1 MGSPLREID
10 EGKCVGKPMFCNRCG
25 AQLIEGS
32 LFCNK
37 CGANVP
43 GPAAPGFPPAR
54 QSYPRGQEVHE
65 GVAGLNPIADE
76 HTIFT
81 IRPTMVFVLVW
92 YAIAAILVIGVA
104 ALMGILNNSLLKD
117 VSGWVPFWVILIAAL
132 GIFSIPVY
140 KHIVRR
146 REVYTLTNH
155 KLDMRY
161 GIIAKTVRHI
171 PLAKIQDV
179 TVKASVWQRLLKLG
193 DIEIDSAS
201 DTGKIVLDDIH
212 NPDRYANMILGELR
226 RRN

>member
-1 MGSPLREID
+1 MY
-10 EGKCVGKPMFCNRCG
+10 CNKCG

-37 CGANVP
+37 CGATVP
-43 GPAAPGFPPAR
+43 GAAGSNVQPTRQGYQKGVGF
-54 QSYPRGQEVHE
+54 HE
-65 GVAGLNPIADE
+65 AAQGLNPIADE

-92 YAIAAILVIGVA
+92 YAIASLLVIGVA
-104 ALMGILNNSLLKD
+104 ALMGILNSNLLKD
-117 VSGWVPFWVILIAAL
+117 LSGWVTFCIIAVAAL
-132 GIFSIPVY
+132 LIFSIPIY

-171 PLAKIQDV
+171 PLTKIQDV

-201 DTGKIVLDDIH
+201 ETGKIVLDEIH
-212 NPDRYANMILGELR
+212 NPEYYANVILSELR
-226 RRN
+226 RLK

>member
-1 MGSPLREID
+1 MY
-10 EGKCVGKPMFCNRCG
+10 CNQCG
-25 AQLIEGS
+25 AQIIDGS

-37 CGANVP
+37 CGATVAGAAGSNVQQTRQAYQK
-43 GPAAPGFPPAR
+43 GVGFNEAAP
-54 QSYPRGQEVHE
+54 
-65 GVAGLNPIADE
+65 GLNPIADE

-92 YAIAAILVIGVA
+92 YGIASILVIGVA
-104 ALMGILNNSLLKD
+104 ALMGILNSSLLKD
-117 VSGWVPFWVILIAAL
+117 LSGWVTFFIIAAAAL
-132 GIFSIPVY
+132 LIFSIPIY

-171 PLAKIQDV
+171 PLTKIQDV

-201 DTGKIVLDDIH
+201 ETGKIVLDEIH
-212 NPDRYANMILGELR
+212 NPEYYANVILSELR
-226 RRN
+226 RIK

>member
-1 MGSPLREID
+1 
-10 EGKCVGKPMFCNRCG
+10 MFCNQCG

-37 CGANVP
+37 CGATVSAKAGSGVQPTRQPSAYQQGARYNE
-43 GPAAPGFPPAR
+43 AA
-54 QSYPRGQEVHE
+54 SS
-65 GVAGLNPIADE
+65 LNPIADE
-76 HTIFT
+76 HVIFT
-81 IRPTMVFVLVW
+81 VRPTMVFVLVW
-92 YAIAAILVIGVA
+92 YAIATILVIGVA
-104 ALMGILNNSLLKD
+104 ALMGILSSNVLKGLD
-117 VSGWVPFWVILIAAL
+117 GWVTFFLILAIAIA
-132 GIFSIPVY
+132 IFSIPVY
-140 KHIVRR
+140 KHILRR

-201 DTGKIVLDDIH
+201 ETGKIVLDEIH
-212 NPDRYANMILGELR
+212 NPEYYTNVILGELR
-226 RRN
+226 RIK

>member
-1 MGSPLREID
+1 
-10 EGKCVGKPMFCNRCG
+10 MFCNQCG
-25 AQLIEGS
+25 AQLTAGS
-32 LFCNK
+32 VFCNK
-37 CGANVP
+37 CGAAVP
-43 GPAAPGFPPAR
+43 AGQGSGVQPGRPSSSFQQGARFNEAAA
-54 QSYPRGQEVHE
+54 S
-65 GVAGLNPIADE
+65 LNPIADE

-81 IRPTMVFVLVW
+81 VRPTMVFVLIW
-92 YAIAAILVIGVA
+92 YAIATLLVIGVA
-104 ALMGILNNSLLKD
+104 ALMGILSSNILKGAD
-117 VSGWVPFWVILIAAL
+117 GWVIFFIIFAIALA
-132 GIFSIPVY
+132 IFSIPVY

-201 DTGKIVLDDIH
+201 ETGKIVLDEIH
-212 NPDRYANMILGELR
+212 NPEYYANVILGELR
-226 RRN
+226 RIK

>member
-1 MGSPLREID
+1 
-10 EGKCVGKPMFCNRCG
+10 MFCNQCG
-25 AQLIEGS
+25 AQLIAGS
-32 LFCNK
+32 VFCNK
-37 CGANVP
+37 CGAAL
-43 GPAAPGFPPAR
+43 PAGANPQAGRQPSAYQQGAR
-54 QSYPRGQEVHE
+54 FNEAASS
-65 GVAGLNPIADE
+65 LNPIADE

-92 YAIAAILVIGVA
+92 YAIATLLVIGVA
-104 ALMGILNNSLLKD
+104 ALMGILSSNVLKGTD
-117 VSGWVPFWVILIAAL
+117 GWVIFFIILAL
-132 GIFSIPVY
+132 ALAIFAIPVY

-146 REVYTLTNH
+146 REVYSLTNH

-201 DTGKIVLDDIH
+201 ETGKIVLDEIH
-212 NPDRYANMILGELR
+212 NPEHYANIILGELR
-226 RRN
+226 RIK

>member
-1 MGSPLREID
+1 MY
-10 EGKCVGKPMFCNRCG
+10 CNQCG
-25 AQLIEGS
+25 AQLVEGS

-37 CGANVP
+37 CGTTVP
-43 GPAAPGFPPAR
+43 GASGSNVQQTRQAYQRGVGYQEAA
-54 QSYPRGQEVHE
+54 SS
-65 GVAGLNPIADE
+65 LNPIADE

-81 IRPTMVFVLVW
+81 VRPTMVFVLVW
-92 YAIAAILVIGVA
+92 YGVAAILVIGVA

-117 VSGWVPFWVILIAAL
+117 LSGWVTFFIIAAAAI
-132 GIFSIPVY
+132 GIFSIPLY

-161 GIIAKTVRHI
+161 GLIAKTVRHI
-171 PLAKIQDV
+171 PLTKIQDV

-201 DTGKIVLDDIH
+201 ETGKIVLQEVH
-212 NPDRYANMILGELR
+212 NPEYYANLILGELR
-226 RRN
+226 RVK